1 MRSRQDYE
9 ALLSN
14 PNVQRG
20 LAVIRATEGTARYR
34 DPYSVTFG
42 GGRFDNSS
50 GHPGTLY
57 SFTTNSGKNQK
68 TSATG
73 AYQFLNKTWKSVS
86 NRLGL
91 SNMSPRNQDVAA
103 LALID
108 GRGGLGK
115 LVRGDL
121 RGFIKAVGPEWAS
134 LPTAPS
140 EYDQPT
146 RSWNFVEG
154 VWNGGTPAQAM
165 AAMNDFPVP
174 EAAPRDPMAYASIA
188 EPGLLGD
195 PLVPSPSGAIQREM
209 LAGLPGALPP
219 APVPQVQTA
228 SLGPINALAPLNP
241 APAGNVSRA
250 PLQNLPE
257 RAGSAPQTP
266 VERGLLAN
274 LPDPLNAAPVGTV
287 ERGGMLR
294 DAAYGGDPSLMNAG
308 GFVSPLARDDGSV
321 YFGGEPMAGMAEEFP
336 FVPTGQAG
344 PDGDM
349 QIMIGRN
356 GIGETFPA
364 PMDRT
369 YHPVTAPQEGE
380 RPTLDLYDAQ
390 TRPVPMIAQAGS
402 IVDQQTAD
410 PVGPVE
416 RGLLGDI
423 TAPAGIDAMTTASQ
437 NAMMGMPNLDPSQPL
452 DYRGIPVPAQRP
464 PAPLPAPQNIAQYNV
479 ASVEPNTPNMSVPG
493 GFDVWQVRS
502 PYGQATD
509 SSTLSRNNDGT
520 VSRYSEQ
527 YDRWDTYNPRTGSW
541 TPGGGPSQTSDI
553 NLPSRDRLVD
563 AGKRAGAGAAGGLLG
578 SALLG
583 PIGGLLGAT
592 LAKQVIGGEGLLSGG
607 GKRVT
612 NAYPSAPIGVARP
625 NTQSEQ
631 QRIAATFGYSGATP
645 GGGDPM
651 SRNYAPA
658 AYDSIQQGKTVGL
671 F

>member
-1 MRSRQDYE
+1 MALSQSKANSIKKAAKALGIDPVDLATVVSYE
-9 ALLSN
+9 TSGTFD
-14 PNVQRG
+14 PWVKGPTTQWGTHRG
-20 LAVIRATEGTARYR
+20 LIQWGEPQRRKYGVTKDMSFDDQMMAAVKYLR
-34 DPYSVTFG
+34 DAGVKAGMGILDVYSAINAG
-42 GGRFDNSS
+42 GVGLYNRTDANN
-50 GHPGTLY
+50 GGAPGTVRD
-57 SFTTNSGKNQK
+57 KVENQMGGHRRK
-68 TSATG
+68 A
-73 AYQFLNKTWKSVS
+73 Q
-86 NRLGL
+86 RL
-91 SNMSPRNQDVAA
+91 M
-103 LALID
+103 
-108 GRGGLGK
+108 
-115 LVRGDL
+115 
-121 RGFIKAVGPEWAS
+121 
-134 LPTAPS
+134 
-140 EYDQPT
+140 
-146 RSWNFVEG
+146 
-154 VWNGGTPAQAM
+154 AM
-165 AAMNDFPVP
+165 AETPSSILSSLVP
-174 EAAPRDPMAYASIA
+174 PTPQSAPPAFAGIA
-188 EPGLLGD
+188 ESGLLGD

-209 LAGLPGALPP
+209 LAGLPGALPA
-219 APVPQVQTA
+219 APIGQVQTA
-228 SLGPINALAPLNP
+228 SLDPISALPPLNP

-274 LPDPLNAAPVGTV
+274 LPDPLNAAPVGAV

-369 YHPVTAPQEGE
+369 YQPVTAQQEGE

-402 IVDQQTAD
+402 VVDQQTAA
-410 PVGPVE
+410 PVGPVQ
-416 RGLLGDI
+416 RGLLDELS
-423 TAPAGIDAMTTASQ
+423 APAGVDAMTTASQ
-437 NAMMGMPNLDPSQPL
+437 NAMTGMPNLDPSQPL
-452 DYRGIPVPAQRP
+452 DYRGIPIPAQRP

-479 ASVEPNTPNMSVPG
+479 AQVEPNTPSMSVPG
-493 GFDVWQVRS
+493 GFDVWQGRS

-509 SSTLSRNNDGT
+509 SSTLSRNSDGT

-592 LAKQVIGGEGLLSGG
+592 LAKQVIGGEGLLSGN

-612 NAYPSAPIGVARP
+612 NAYPSTPIGVARP

-631 QRIAATFGYSGATP
+631 QRITATFGYSGVTP

-658 AYDSIQQGKTVGL
+658 AYDSIEQGKTVGL